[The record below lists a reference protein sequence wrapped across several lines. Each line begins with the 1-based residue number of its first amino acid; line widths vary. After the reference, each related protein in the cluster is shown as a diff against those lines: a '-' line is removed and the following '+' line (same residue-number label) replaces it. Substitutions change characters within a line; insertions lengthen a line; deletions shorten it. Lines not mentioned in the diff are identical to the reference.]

1 MAEDTKKSVDLK
13 NLDVK
18 DLGALLKG
26 AGGNPTALF
35 IVFAFL
41 VSFLLSY
48 LIYGMIDNQSL
59 YDQEQ
64 AKYNE
69 TTTKI
74 ASLTKKFDKTIKANK
89 VYFTQLFS
97 SPKTEGELSAR
108 ITKLV
113 SNYNLKLVNIDL
125 QKKIKGK
132 LAISLEV
139 SGGYINLVK
148 FSKELNKNVA
158 ASQVLDLETKKKTK
172 KSKGLNMKVTLT
184 FAAPPDPSSI
194 PKLKAATVSILPNK
208 SFADNTKEFFNTILS
223 WVISP
228 SYAHHTN
235 MSLFQEALHEAKKQ
249 GLYDFEFTNKAGRT
263 MLYTTGIP
271 KSEALVPSQ
280 QKKMTAFQE
289 ALHEA
294 KKQGLYD
301 FEFTN
306 KAGRTMLYTTGI
318 PKSEALVPSQ
328 QKKMTAFQEALHEAK
343 KQGLYDFEFTNKA
356 GRTMRYVT
364 GIPKTTIAALPQIEA
379 LPELDNLPPLQAY
392 DDTNTI
398 SEVMDSSPQLET
410 KIITENDFDSSDLK
424 RTGFVESDPFSGS
437 PEDNSNAPAEE
448 TVQAA
453 PAQEALRDPFA
464 PPEVRKAVKRSGS
477 GLNVSEE
484 EEDQYYLSGVL
495 VSDEMSL
502 CIIIT
507 PDGESK
513 IYAPGDKISNKVML
527 TNIAFDSIQ
536 INKLNKKKVVGLGE
550 QVN

>member
-158 ASQVLDLETKKKTK
+158 ASQVIDLETKKKTK

-194 PKLKAATVSILPNK
+194 PKLKAATVSIVPNK

-263 MLYTTGIP
+263 M
-271 KSEALVPSQ
+271 
-280 QKKMTAFQE
+280 
-289 ALHEA
+289 
-294 KKQGLYD
+294 
-301 FEFTN
+301 
-306 KAGRTMLYTTGI
+306 
-318 PKSEALVPSQ
+318 
-328 QKKMTAFQEALHEAK
+328 
-343 KQGLYDFEFTNKA
+343 
-356 GRTMRYVT
+356 RYIT

>member
-1 MAEDTKKSVDLK
+1 MAEDTKKSVDMK

-18 DLGALLKG
+18 DIGALLKG

-69 TTTKI
+69 TTIKI

-158 ASQVLDLETKKKTK
+158 ASQVIDLETKKKTQ

-194 PKLKAATVSILPNK
+194 PKLKAATVSIVPNK

-235 MSLFQEALHEAKKQ
+235 MSL
-249 GLYDFEFTNKAGRT
+249 
-263 MLYTTGIP
+263 
-271 KSEALVPSQ
+271 
-280 QKKMTAFQE
+280 FQE

-437 PEDNSNAPAEE
+437 PKDNSNAPAEE

>member
-69 TTTKI
+69 TTIKI

-158 ASQVLDLETKKKTK
+158 ASQVIDLETKKKTQ

-194 PKLKAATVSILPNK
+194 PKLKAATVSIVPNK

-263 MLYTTGIP
+263 M
-271 KSEALVPSQ
+271 
-280 QKKMTAFQE
+280 
-289 ALHEA
+289 
-294 KKQGLYD
+294 
-301 FEFTN
+301 
-306 KAGRTMLYTTGI
+306 
-318 PKSEALVPSQ
+318 
-328 QKKMTAFQEALHEAK
+328 
-343 KQGLYDFEFTNKA
+343 
-356 GRTMRYVT
+356 RYVT
-364 GIPKTTIAALPQIEA
+364 GIPKTTITALPHIEA
-379 LPELDNLPPLQAY
+379 LPEL
-392 DDTNTI
+392 
-398 SEVMDSSPQLET
+398 
-410 KIITENDFDSSDLK
+410 
-424 RTGFVESDPFSGS
+424 
-437 PEDNSNAPAEE
+437 
-448 TVQAA
+448 
-453 PAQEALRDPFA
+453 
-464 PPEVRKAVKRSGS
+464 
-477 GLNVSEE
+477 
-484 EEDQYYLSGVL
+484 YLSL
-495 VSDEMSL
+495 
-502 CIIIT
+502 IHI
-507 PDGESK
+507 
-513 IYAPGDKISNKVML
+513 
-527 TNIAFDSIQ
+527 
-536 INKLNKKKVVGLGE
+536 
-550 QVN
+550 

>member
-1 MAEDTKKSVDLK
+1 
-13 NLDVK
+13 
-18 DLGALLKG
+18 
-26 AGGNPTALF
+26 
-35 IVFAFL
+35 
-41 VSFLLSY
+41 
-48 LIYGMIDNQSL
+48 
-59 YDQEQ
+59 
-64 AKYNE
+64 
-69 TTTKI
+69 
-74 ASLTKKFDKTIKANK
+74 
-89 VYFTQLFS
+89 
-97 SPKTEGELSAR
+97 
-108 ITKLV
+108 
-113 SNYNLKLVNIDL
+113 
-125 QKKIKGK
+125 
-132 LAISLEV
+132 
-139 SGGYINLVK
+139 
-148 FSKELNKNVA
+148 
-158 ASQVLDLETKKKTK
+158 
-172 KSKGLNMKVTLT
+172 
-184 FAAPPDPSSI
+184 
-194 PKLKAATVSILPNK
+194 
-208 SFADNTKEFFNTILS
+208 
-223 WVISP
+223 
-228 SYAHHTN
+228 
-235 MSLFQEALHEAKKQ
+235 MSL
-249 GLYDFEFTNKAGRT
+249 
-263 MLYTTGIP
+263 
-271 KSEALVPSQ
+271 
-280 QKKMTAFQE
+280 FQE

-448 TVQAA
+448 TAQAA

>member
-69 TTTKI
+69 TTIKI

-125 QKKIKGK
+125 QKKVKGK

-158 ASQVLDLETKKKTK
+158 ASQVIDLETKKKTQ

-194 PKLKAATVSILPNK
+194 PKLKAATVSIVPNK

-263 MLYTTGIP
+263 M
-271 KSEALVPSQ
+271 
-280 QKKMTAFQE
+280 
-289 ALHEA
+289 
-294 KKQGLYD
+294 
-301 FEFTN
+301 
-306 KAGRTMLYTTGI
+306 
-318 PKSEALVPSQ
+318 
-328 QKKMTAFQEALHEAK
+328 
-343 KQGLYDFEFTNKA
+343 
-356 GRTMRYVT
+356 RYVT
-364 GIPKTTIAALPQIEA
+364 GIPKTTSAALPQIEA

-437 PEDNSNAPAEE
+437 PEENSNAPAEE
-448 TVQAA
+448 TIQAA

-484 EEDQYYLSGVL
+484 EEEQYYLSGVL

>member
-69 TTTKI
+69 TTIKI

-158 ASQVLDLETKKKTK
+158 ASQVIDLETKKKTQ

-263 MLYTTGIP
+263 M
-271 KSEALVPSQ
+271 
-280 QKKMTAFQE
+280 
-289 ALHEA
+289 
-294 KKQGLYD
+294 
-301 FEFTN
+301 
-306 KAGRTMLYTTGI
+306 
-318 PKSEALVPSQ
+318 
-328 QKKMTAFQEALHEAK
+328 
-343 KQGLYDFEFTNKA
+343 
-356 GRTMRYVT
+356 RYVT
-364 GIPKTTIAALPQIEA
+364 GIPKTTSAALPQIEA

-398 SEVMDSSPQLET
+398 SEVMDSSSQLET

>member
-69 TTTKI
+69 TTIKI

-89 VYFTQLFS
+89 VYFAQLFS

-125 QKKIKGK
+125 QKKVKGK

-194 PKLKAATVSILPNK
+194 PKLKAATVSIVPNK

-263 MLYTTGIP
+263 M
-271 KSEALVPSQ
+271 
-280 QKKMTAFQE
+280 
-289 ALHEA
+289 
-294 KKQGLYD
+294 
-301 FEFTN
+301 
-306 KAGRTMLYTTGI
+306 
-318 PKSEALVPSQ
+318 
-328 QKKMTAFQEALHEAK
+328 
-343 KQGLYDFEFTNKA
+343 
-356 GRTMRYVT
+356 RYIT
-364 GIPKTTIAALPQIEA
+364 GIPKTTITALPQIEA

-398 SEVMDSSPQLET
+398 SEVMDSSSQLET

-484 EEDQYYLSGVL
+484 EEEQYYLSGVL

>member
-69 TTTKI
+69 TTIKI

-158 ASQVLDLETKKKTK
+158 ASQVIDLETKKKTQ

-194 PKLKAATVSILPNK
+194 PKLKAATVSIVPNK

-235 MSLFQEALHEAKKQ
+235 MSL
-249 GLYDFEFTNKAGRT
+249 
-263 MLYTTGIP
+263 
-271 KSEALVPSQ
+271 
-280 QKKMTAFQE
+280 
-289 ALHEA
+289 
-294 KKQGLYD
+294 
-301 FEFTN
+301 
-306 KAGRTMLYTTGI
+306 
-318 PKSEALVPSQ
+318 
-328 QKKMTAFQEALHEAK
+328 FQEALHEAK

-398 SEVMDSSPQLET
+398 SEVMDSFPQLET

>member
-125 QKKIKGK
+125 QKKVKGK

-194 PKLKAATVSILPNK
+194 PKLKAATVSIVPNK

-263 MLYTTGIP
+263 M
-271 KSEALVPSQ
+271 
-280 QKKMTAFQE
+280 
-289 ALHEA
+289 
-294 KKQGLYD
+294 
-301 FEFTN
+301 
-306 KAGRTMLYTTGI
+306 
-318 PKSEALVPSQ
+318 
-328 QKKMTAFQEALHEAK
+328 
-343 KQGLYDFEFTNKA
+343 
-356 GRTMRYVT
+356 RYIT

>member
-69 TTTKI
+69 TTIKI

-158 ASQVLDLETKKKTK
+158 ASQVIDLETKKKTQ

-194 PKLKAATVSILPNK
+194 PKLKAATVSIVPNK

-235 MSLFQEALHEAKKQ
+235 MSL
-249 GLYDFEFTNKAGRT
+249 
-263 MLYTTGIP
+263 
-271 KSEALVPSQ
+271 
-280 QKKMTAFQE
+280 
-289 ALHEA
+289 
-294 KKQGLYD
+294 
-301 FEFTN
+301 
-306 KAGRTMLYTTGI
+306 
-318 PKSEALVPSQ
+318 
-328 QKKMTAFQEALHEAK
+328 FQEALHEAK

-437 PEDNSNAPAEE
+437 PKDNSNAPAEE